1 MQEHLHLTFVFV
13 FLTLEC
19 LEMHMISLV
28 YIKNLYKSPLN
39 FSFVLF
45 ITWITK
51 MYTGDVSSL
60 SDSEQIAN
68 QLQAK
73 DDPGSLLEKRDL
85 VRFMGVVV

>member
-1 MQEHLHLTFVFV
+1 
-13 FLTLEC
+13 
-19 LEMHMISLV
+19 
-28 YIKNLYKSPLN
+28 
-39 FSFVLF
+39 
-45 ITWITK
+45 